1 MAGFVI
7 DGGVRDVEE
16 IRRMGLPVYASS
28 VTPATS
34 VSRWASVTNNVPV
47 QCGGVTICPGDIII
61 ADQDGIVAVPQAKA
75 AEVLRRALEIDER
88 ESKMEPLIKQNK
100 SLSKVVR
107 MFNRI

>member
-1 MAGFVI
+1 
-7 DGGVRDVEE
+7 
-16 IRRMGLPVYASS
+16 VYASS